1 LKILFLSHKF
11 SPDIGGIEATSEMMA
26 EGFAAAGHDIHVM
39 TWSEKNSEKH
49 FPFEIIRKPDN
60 KRLIREHRWADLV
73 FENNPCLRM
82 VWPALFT
89 GRPSVIALQ
98 TWISRSDGKRNLQ
111 DRLKR
116 AWLNRADSV
125 IAISKAVR
133 ERCFPPATLIHNPYR
148 ENDFRINPGIEKTE
162 DFIFLGRLVSD
173 KGADIAIQA
182 MELLIGQEMKNTTEG
197 TRRSLTIVGD
207 GPELSNLET
216 MVKEKNL
223 QDFIRFTGS
232 MRGEELVKCL
242 NRHRFLLVPSVWEEP
257 FGIVALEGM
266 ACGCIPIVSDG
277 GGLPDAVGK
286 AGLIFH
292 RGDVNDLFKRIQEL
306 LNNPGLMKELKNA
319 AREHLKEH
327 QANVITRKYLDII
340 EAIGNNKK
348 NS

>member
-1 LKILFLSHKF
+1 
-11 SPDIGGIEATSEMMA
+11 MMA
-26 EGFAAAGHDIHVM
+26 ESFAAAGHDIHVM

-60 KRLIREHRWADLV
+60 KRLIREHRWADVV

-89 GRPSVIALQ
+89 GRPSVVALQ
-98 TWISRSDGKRNLQ
+98 TWLSRPDGKQNLQ

-148 ENDFRINPGIEKTE
+148 ENDFRIIPGIEKTE

-173 KGADIAIQA
+173 KGADIAIHA
-182 MELLIGQEMKNTTEG
+182 MELLIGQENWNMPDG
-197 TRRSLTIVGD
+197 SRRSLTIIGD
-207 GPELSNLET
+207 GPERSKLET
-216 MVKEKNL
+216 LVKEKNL
-223 QDFIRFTGS
+223 KEYIHFTGS
-232 MRGEELVKCL
+232 LRGEELVKCL
-242 NRHRFLLVPSVWEEP
+242 NRHRFLLVPSIWEEP

-286 AGLIFH
+286 AGLIFR
-292 RGDVNDLFKRIQEL
+292 RGDVNDLFMRIQEL
-306 LNNPGLMKELKNA
+306 LSNPGLVQELMNA
-319 AREHLKEH
+319 AKEHLAEH
-327 QANVITRKYLDII
+327 QTKVITRKYLDII
-340 EAIGNNKK
+340 EAAGNKK
-348 NS
+348 KS